1 MHTVAVVVGSKRTA
15 SVNRKLAK
23 AVAKLAAGKLAFAFI
38 DIAALPMYDD
48 DLWQDPPASVLRFKA
63 EIEAADAVLFATPEY
78 NRSIP
83 ALLKNAIDWGS
94 RPYGKSSWIGKP
106 TAVIGASPGVIG
118 TAAAQQH
125 LKAIV
130 PVIGGYLLPQP
141 EVYFSARPGL
151 IDDND
156 DVTNADTKAFLEG
169 FVAKLAA
176 FIALVHRAG

>member
-1 MHTVAVVVGSKRTA
+1 MHKVAVIVGSKRPA
-15 SVNRKLAK
+15 SVNRKLAR
-23 AVAKLAAGKLAFAFI
+23 AIAKLAAPKLAFTFV
-38 DIAALPMYDD
+38 DIAGLPMYDD
-48 DLWQDPPASVLRFKA
+48 DLWQDPPAGVLRFKA
-63 EIEAADAVLFATPEY
+63 EVEAADAVLIATPEY

-94 RPYGKSSWIGKP
+94 RPYGKSSWTGKP

-130 PVIGGYLLPQP
+130 PVLGGHLLPQP
-141 EVYFSARPGL
+141 EVYFSMRPGL

-156 DVTNADTKAFLEG
+156 EVTNADTKAFLEG
-169 FVAKLAA
+169 FVAKFAA
-176 FIALVHRAG
+176 FVALMRPAG